1 MLLHYLTAFCCFLLK
16 WLDLEGQMSL
26 DKVAKCCLYVV
37 VSTEMLPLSYDFLC
51 MLWIKKG

>member
-1 MLLHYLTAFCCFLLK
+1 
-16 WLDLEGQMSL
+16 MSL

-37 VSTEMLPLSYDFLC
+37 VSAETLPLSYDFLC